1 MSFWR
6 HRSRSSQ
13 PTRSLAASALVVAC
27 LAAPSSARAEL
38 VPVTCLEAGM
48 EAERSWGLP
57 AGLLAAIGKIE
68 SGRPDA
74 QGGGWPW
81 TINAAGRGQHFN
93 SKAEAIRAVGQ
104 HQARGVRSI
113 DVGCFQINLIY
124 HPAAFASLD
133 EGFDPR
139 ANAQYAAR
147 FLSELQQRAG
157 SWEDAIAAYHSA
169 TPSRG
174 DAYRAR
180 VYAAWFGAPARTSSP
195 TPVAVPVALPVA
207 LPASAPVRVA
217 AAPEAKAV
225 VWTVTA
231 QSMGMR
237 VWTAAAPRR
246 DALAAS
252 LPMLR
257 PVMVAAR

>member
-1 MSFWR
+1 
-6 HRSRSSQ
+6 
-13 PTRSLAASALVVAC
+13 
-27 LAAPSSARAEL
+27 
-38 VPVTCLEAGM
+38 M

-57 AGLLAAIGKIE
+57 AGLLAAIGKVE

-81 TINAAGRGQHFN
+81 TINAAGRGQHFA

-157 SWEDAIAAYHSA
+157 TWEDAIAAYHSA
-169 TPSRG
+169 TPGRG

-180 VYAAWFGAPARTSSP
+180 VYAAWFGAPARTLAP
-195 TPVAVPVALPVA
+195 TPASV
-207 LPASAPVRVA
+207 PASAPVRVA
-217 AAPEAKAV
+217 ALPGAKAV
-225 VWTVTA
+225 VWTVAA

-237 VWTAAAPRR
+237 VWTAATPRR
-246 DALAAS
+246 EVLAPS
-252 LPMLR
+252 LPALSR
-257 PVMVAAR
+257 PALGPPALGLIVVAAR